1 MFLTVILGRLAIGRS
16 SRTQPPWTLICGVVA
31 QKSARSWSSNTVR
44 CKTAGSGPAQAGIW
58 LAAAVTTYK
67 VQGCASL
74 FLEFWNSNLVTH
86 CLFIYGIKF
95 FSSLYFQSLGKV
107 YTREEPVSRCPT
119 ISFWGENS
127 LQSRM
132 VNPSGIPLNVFLS
145 FFFLYT
151 VDPGLLSTVGTLN
164 CLWGSWTIF
173 ILTLH
178 YCTVLHNTY
187 NF

>member
-58 LAAAVTTYK
+58 LAAPITTYK

-95 FSSLYFQSLGKV
+95 FSSLYFQSLEKV

-119 ISFWGENS
+119 MSFWGENPP
-127 LQSRM
+127 QSRM
-132 VNPSGIPLNVFLS
+132 VNPSGIPLNGLLS
-145 FFFLYT
+145 FFFPVHCRPLATGYCWNLE
-151 VDPGLLSTVGTLN
+151 LLVGELN
-164 CLWGSWTIF
+164 NFYLN
-173 ILTLH
+173 LTLL
-178 YCTVLHNTY
+178 YC
-187 NF
+187 FA